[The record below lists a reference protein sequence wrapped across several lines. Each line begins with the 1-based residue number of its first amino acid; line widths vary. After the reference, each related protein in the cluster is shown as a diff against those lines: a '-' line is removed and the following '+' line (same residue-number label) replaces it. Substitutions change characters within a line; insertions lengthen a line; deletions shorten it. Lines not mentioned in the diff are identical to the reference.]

1 MQIEQGQ
8 FINFQF
14 FNFDLKETKD
24 LVFFNS
30 SDSVFHNLGP
40 IKEKDSIPIFTLFA
54 FGMDITFFSSVIV
67 PFSVSVIVKWDLVW
81 YRQVDSC
88 IKSQMNGGESLLLIL
103 NISIAKHLRFRW
115 CMVTEESLSRRA
127 SKLEV
132 YLNIR
137 N

>member
-8 FINFQF
+8 FVNFQF

-40 IKEKDSIPIFTLFA
+40 IKEKDLIPVFTLFA

-67 PFSVSVIVKWDLVW
+67 PFSVSVIVKWDLV
-81 YRQVDSC
+81 
-88 IKSQMNGGESLLLIL
+88 
-103 NISIAKHLRFRW
+103 
-115 CMVTEESLSRRA
+115 
-127 SKLEV
+127 
-132 YLNIR
+132 
-137 N
+137 